1 MKFGLYLEEHAIF
14 EWKDFYINFKL
25 LKKLLK
31 SLEYK
36 YKFLTQKQKKGNHSI
51 INKSFDNITLY
62 DRSSIIS
69 SLLNKPDL
77 SKEEEKL
84 IIEKFKIQII
94 LELEKVEYFFKQNIS
109 LYSNRIKEIYK
120 QLEYI
125 RKNPNLREL
134 KHLYED
140 AIKEMFKE
148 IINMKSYIELN
159 LKAKTK
165 IIKKFLKYTK
175 YIDRD
180 NIELRDSINTDV
192 ENFVNKKI
200 ISKSIEH
207 LNSKQTE
214 IEKLFSDA
222 FFDKYSFNAVKQLK
236 DYTNPT
242 FFTQYQSFYFGFL
255 LGIIIILI
263 ILCLLIGVHFHID
276 MDDDGK
282 FKKIF
287 PMFRGFIVFLLYFWF
302 LGLNVYV
309 WTLYHIN
316 YQLCFDFDNH
326 YSDVISICKRASF
339 FSFILIFMLLCYM
352 IQRAQIPIIYDLV
365 SFIPLEFT
373 PLICW
378 LSAIIY
384 LCSPFKN
391 FNYLGRVYTFN
402 LFWETMASI
411 TVKNELRH
419 TWLGDQLTSLIGPL
433 RDFEYTIC
441 YYTHYFETIEEKK
454 RLCHNHRPIVLCLGI
469 FPYFVRLLQC
479 IKTVW
484 DKKKLFPD
492 ILNCGKYTLSILV
505 TISSYYSSTVL
516 FFEKTWLIIALTSSC
531 YSYSWDMVMDYGL
544 LEQGPNYP
552 LRNKL
557 IYKKKFI
564 YFTAMTLNFFGRFAW
579 MLTISPEVVYKFI
592 RPEFFLMMIYLIEA
606 FRRGMWNFF
615 RVELKH
621 IDIIKEF
628 KIGPKIELPLK
639 LKNGAYEY
647 QDMKLEII
655 RKLSKDNNKDDINN
669 SLSINRKSSI
679 DSLAKLGIKIDKKN
693 TLNESSELRAKLT
706 KYLKEYKH
714 KTDKNTNIKKKFIEM
729 KSLK

>member
-1 MKFGLYLEEHAIF
+1 
-14 EWKDFYINFKL
+14 
-25 LKKLLK
+25 
-31 SLEYK
+31 
-36 YKFLTQKQKKGNHSI
+36 
-51 INKSFDNITLY
+51 
-62 DRSSIIS
+62 
-69 SLLNKPDL
+69 
-77 SKEEEKL
+77 
-84 IIEKFKIQII
+84 
-94 LELEKVEYFFKQNIS
+94 
-109 LYSNRIKEIYK
+109 
-120 QLEYI
+120 
-125 RKNPNLREL
+125 
-134 KHLYED
+134 
-140 AIKEMFKE
+140 
-148 IINMKSYIELN
+148 
-159 LKAKTK
+159 
-165 IIKKFLKYTK
+165 
-175 YIDRD
+175 
-180 NIELRDSINTDV
+180 
-192 ENFVNKKI
+192 
-200 ISKSIEH
+200 
-207 LNSKQTE
+207 
-214 IEKLFSDA
+214 
-222 FFDKYSFNAVKQLK
+222 
-236 DYTNPT
+236 
-242 FFTQYQSFYFGFL
+242 
-255 LGIIIILI
+255 
-263 ILCLLIGVHFHID
+263 
-276 MDDDGK
+276 
-282 FKKIF
+282 
-287 PMFRGFIVFLLYFWF
+287 
-302 LGLNVYV
+302 
-309 WTLYHIN
+309 
-316 YQLCFDFDNH
+316 
-326 YSDVISICKRASF
+326 
-339 FSFILIFMLLCYM
+339 
-352 IQRAQIPIIYDLV
+352 
-365 SFIPLEFT
+365 
-373 PLICW
+373 
-378 LSAIIY
+378 
-384 LCSPFKN
+384 
-391 FNYLGRVYTFN
+391 
-402 LFWETMASI
+402 MASI

-505 TISSYYSSTVL
+505 TISSYYSSTVS

-639 LKNGAYEY
+639 LKNGVYEY
-647 QDMKLEII
+647 QDMKLELIK
-655 RKLSKDNNKDDINN
+655 KLSKDNKDEINT
-669 SLSINRKSSI
+669 SLSINRKGSI
-679 DSLAKLGIKIDKKN
+679 DSLAKLGIMIDKKN
-693 TLNESSELRAKLT
+693 TLNESSELRTKLT
-706 KYLKEYKH
+706 KYLKEYKY